1 MCVYT
6 CAGALDN
13 QKRASD
19 WHLEQPDRIPVIFRS
34 WVPLILEAERPH
46 CNHWAIFLAPG
57 ILWLAF
63 ALCCFAF
70 WLCVAHAGLELTWT
84 HASPKLSVIPLLQ
97 PSQWLSYRSVFTTP
111 SLASFVH
118 FQKWIGYPPVGL
130 FRQHLCSVSLYQSHG
145 SVCKVSL
152 KSCTYV
158 SAQWFQWF

>member
-1 MCVYT
+1 MCVHT

-19 WHLEQPDRIPVIFRS
+19 WQLGSAWQNTCHLRS

-70 WLCVAHAGLELTWT
+70 WLCVAHAGLELTVVV

-97 PSQWLSYRSVFTTP
+97 PSQWLSYKSIFTTP
-111 SLASFVH
+111 SFLCAFSKMDWLPSCGPLSAASLFCL
-118 FQKWIGYPPVGL
+118 PV
-130 FRQHLCSVSLYQSHG
+130 SEP
-145 SVCKVSL
+145 
-152 KSCTYV
+152 
-158 SAQWFQWF
+158 WFCV